1 MKRKELLQ
9 RLSAHKKELENMGI
23 KSLNLFGSVAR
34 DKAMDHSDI
43 DFIIEFNR
51 SIGVFHF
58 FTVQHRIEEILGV
71 PKVDLVQ
78 KGAIHPSLRESILA
92 EAIHVA

>member
-9 RLSAHKKELENMGI
+9 RLSAHKTELENMGI
-23 KSLNLFGSVAR
+23 KSLNLFGSAAR
-34 DKAMDHSDI
+34 DNAMDHSDI

-78 KGAIHPSLRESILA
+78 KGAIHPALRESILA